1 MTPLEK
7 IKALTPYTDDAK
19 ISIYIEMVQEE
30 IKEICRLDEYS
41 SDMDNI
47 LVDMVIVKLN
57 RSGNEGIANISMS
70 GISETYLTEYPFY
83 ITNRLRKYIKRVV
96 MY

>member
-19 ISIYIEMVQEE
+19 INIYIEMVQDEL
-30 IKEICRLDEYS
+30 KEICKLDVYITEL
-41 SDMDNI
+41 DNV

-57 RSGNEGIANISMS
+57 KAGNEGVANISMS
-70 GISETYLTEYPFY
+70 GISETYLDEYPKW
-83 ITNRLRKYIKRVV
+83 ITNRLKKYTHKVV
-96 MY
+96 MR